1 MPPTRDSS
9 LTVIESIQH
18 DPLLAK
24 LILDGAVELF
34 IDGEPDI
41 ARLQLRDL
49 VKGTIGFETL
59 ARKVNIPSKSL
70 HRMLSLRG
78 NPSMDNIS
86 AIFTALYK
94 HVNKKRPARVVKAA

>member
-1 MPPTRDSS
+1 MAPTRDSS
-9 LTVIESIQH
+9 LTVIESIQR
-18 DPLLAK
+18 DPELAK
-24 LILDGAVELF
+24 VILDGAVGLF
-34 IDGEPDI
+34 IDSEPDI

-49 VKGTIGFETL
+49 VKGTMGFEEL
-59 ARKVNIPSKSL
+59 AHRINIPSKSL

-94 HVNKKRPARVVKAA
+94 HTNKKRPARAVKAA